1 MAKGKKKKS
10 LLKIILIIVA
20 ILAVIFIIAALLGD
34 DEYSDDGSDYGYTD
48 SEYTGD
54 SADTSSGNSS
64 FSGGSQIIGGVEYV
78 VQEPVGVYRKFNAKV
93 ADSSSEE
100 ISELAGGKHFIN
112 QAFDFTEYATT
123 INDSHSG
130 NWGIYIYICGS
141 DLESGGGAATEDI
154 NEILNASIPG
164 GSNVVIQAG
173 GANSWNM
180 DVDPDSLQRFVY
192 DGSNFSLVDSGS
204 KVNMGKQKT
213 VEDFLNFCKN
223 NYPADNE
230 VVIFWDH
237 GGASVSGACYD
248 EVFDSDHLT
257 LNEIDGAFTNVYG
270 KERIEMVGFDCCLM
284 ATLDTAEL
292 LRNHAKMLVAS
303 EELEPGNGWYYTD
316 WLNDLA
322 SDPGMSNA
330 KLGKSICDSFIGG
343 CQMVGTDDETTLSA
357 IDLTQ
362 VNLVTGAMNAIGAE
376 LLSKATSG
384 NADIFA
390 TYGRAA
396 QKSEN
401 YGGNNDSS
409 GYFDMVDLGDLLD
422 HCGGVLDSESFA
434 RYALKRAVVYNVHGS
449 YRSESTGISVFYP
462 YDKAEDNMQ
471 KIEAVTAS
479 DIYTSAMRYAMT
491 GQLSQESV
499 DLINMYSEKAQNFG
513 GIASASATSSSS
525 NNASDDS
532 EYENYGY
539 DDTEYDG
546 SAYDGDYDDYDGDY
560 DDYYD
565 EYRSI
570 AKKTFKPANVSADK
584 LGEVAD
590 SLTFKNDGKD
600 IEITVVDDY
609 ITADIGKNIDAV
621 ESVICDFLMYD
632 EANDTYIALGYDN
645 DVDVDWDN
653 GVIRDNFRGVW
664 ASLGGHRMYLDITYE
679 GEDYNLYSVPVNVN
693 GKEMDMSVSYDYKAD
708 SYKILG
714 LADSVDTDASN
725 VSANRVTAK
734 LKAGDKIT
742 FIGYI
747 LDYDTNEWNETE
759 LDTFTYSE
767 DMKITEEDLGDGQFA
782 IMFITTDVAGNEV
795 YSQYGYI
802 DYYGGNIEAYTEDEM
817 D

>member
-10 LLKIILIIVA
+10 FLKIILIIVA

-141 DLESGGGAATEDI
+141 DLESDGGAATEDI
-154 NEILNASIPG
+154 NEILNANIPS

-173 GANSWNM
+173 GASSWNM
-180 DVDPDSLQRFVY
+180 DVDPNALQRFVY

-570 AKKTFKPANVSADK
+570 AKKTFKPANVSVDK

-600 IEITVVDDY
+600 IEVTVVDDY

>member
-1 MAKGKKKKS
+1 MAKEKKKKKS
-10 LLKIILIIVA
+10 FLKFILIIVA
-20 ILAVIFIIAALLGD
+20 ILFVIFIISALL
-34 DEYSDDGSDYGYTD
+34 DDGEYTESESTESNYTD
-48 SEYTGD
+48 ISSEDNAYGE
-54 SADTSSGNSS
+54 NSQS
-64 FSGGSQIIGGVEYV
+64 VGGVEYT
-78 VQEPVGVYRKFNAKV
+78 VQEPVGVYRKFNSKV

-123 INDSHSG
+123 INDSHNG

-154 NEILNASIPG
+154 NEILNASIPSD
-164 GSNVVIQAG
+164 SNVVIQAG
-173 GANSWNM
+173 GASSWNM
-180 DVDPDSLQRFVY
+180 DVDPNALQRFVY
-192 DGSNFSLVDSGS
+192 DGSNLELVDSGN

-213 VEDFLNFCKN
+213 LEDFLQFCKS

-248 EVFDSDHLT
+248 EVFGDDHLT
-257 LNEIDGAFTNVYG
+257 LNEIDSAFSNVYG

-322 SDPGMSNA
+322 SDPSMSNA
-330 KLGKSICDSFIGG
+330 KLGKAICDSFLGG
-343 CQMVGTDDETTLSA
+343 CQMYGTDDETTLSA

-362 VNLVTGAMNAIGAE
+362 VNLVTGAMNTIGAE
-376 LLSKATSG
+376 LLSKATNG

-390 TYGRAA
+390 TFGRAA
-396 QKSEN
+396 QKAEN
-401 YGGNNDSS
+401 YGGNNESS

-422 HCGGVLDSESFA
+422 QCKGVLDSESFA

-479 DIYTSAMRYAMT
+479 DIYTSAMRYAIT
-491 GQLSQESV
+491 GKLSQESV
-499 DLINMYSEKAQNFG
+499 DLINMYNEKSQEFSNIAAASG
-513 GIASASATSSSS
+513 G
-525 NNASDDS
+525 NNANSDEDYSDDS
-532 EYENYGY
+532 EYEY

-546 SAYDGDYDDYDGDY
+546 SAYDGGEDDYSDY
-560 DDYYD
+560 GEDDYYD

-570 AKKTFKPANVSADK
+570 ATKSFKSAKVSAEK
-584 LGEVAD
+584 LGEVAE

-600 IEITVVDDY
+600 LKISIDDDGY
-609 ITADIGKNIDAV
+609 ITTDIGKNIDAV

-632 EANDTYIALGYDN
+632 EAKDTYIALGFDN
-645 DVDVDWDN
+645 DVDVDWDS
-653 GVIRDNFRGVW
+653 GLIRDNFRGVW

-679 GEDYNLYSVPVNVN
+679 GEDYNLYSVPVTVN
-693 GKEMDMSVSYDYKAD
+693 GKEMDMSVSYDYKTD
-708 SYKILG
+708 SYKVLG
-714 LADSVDTDASN
+714 LSDSVDTNASN

-734 LKAGDKIT
+734 LKAGDKVT
-742 FIGYI
+742 FIGYVF
-747 LDYDTNEWNETE
+747 DYDSEEWNEEE

-767 DMKITEEDLGDGQFA
+767 DMKIAEEDLGDGQFA

-802 DYYGGNIEAYTEDEM
+802 DYFGGNIEAYTEDEM
-817 D
+817 E

>member
-54 SADTSSGNSS
+54 SADTSSGNGS
-64 FSGGSQIIGGVEYV
+64 FSGGSQTIGGVEYV

-141 DLESGGGAATEDI
+141 DLESDGGAATEDI
-154 NEILNASIPG
+154 NEILNANIPS

-173 GANSWNM
+173 GASSWNM
-180 DVDPDSLQRFVY
+180 DVDPNALQRFVY

-213 VEDFLNFCKN
+213 VEDFLKFCKN

-449 YRSESTGISVFYP
+449 YRSESTGISVFYS

-525 NNASDDS
+525 NNVSDDS

-539 DDTEYDG
+539 DDTEYAG
-546 SAYDGDYDDYDGDY
+546 SAYDGDYDDYDGNY

-590 SLTFKNDGKD
+590 SLTFKNGGKD
-600 IEITVVDDY
+600 IEITVEDDY

-693 GKEMDMSVSYDYKAD
+693 GKEMDMSVSYDYKSD

-714 LADSVDTDASN
+714 LADSVDTNASN